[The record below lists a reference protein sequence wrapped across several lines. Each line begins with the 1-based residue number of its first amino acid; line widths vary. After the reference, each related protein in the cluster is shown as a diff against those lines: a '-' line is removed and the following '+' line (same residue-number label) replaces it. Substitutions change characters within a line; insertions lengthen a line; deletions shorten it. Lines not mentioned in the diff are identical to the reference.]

1 MGLTN
6 REYRFKPEKV
16 SHSVRSGNPNYKVCI
31 IASDVTHF
39 GDDKRKGFTIM
50 ADLPE
55 TFSFSV
61 ATKYEPS
68 ISQGLYGVQDSLL
81 NIKGVSGR
89 TVSNA
94 FGVDLMA
101 KSLTA
106 QIWGGSSH
114 LSFQLPLI
122 FNIES
127 SPMEDV
133 ITPLRQLLSLV
144 LPYESN
150 AGSLMQAPGPQF
162 NWDKLTKN
170 LAAAT
175 KQTINSAG
183 SFARNAAATTA
194 GTLPAAGKN
203 ADSIYRS
210 VVGGNVKIP
219 YTNVNLDQA
228 GSAIANWGKSALES
242 VQKSGDGNT
251 ANAKTT
257 TDLKQFPNAVR
268 DSLDGQ
274 ISLSIGRFQW
284 FPSVVVTS
292 IDPEFKMLTTEDGTP
307 SQVQV
312 NVSFSTMFVPTSK
325 DINDMVGSPSLQVA
339 GPQQG

>member
-6 REYRFKPEKV
+6 KEYRFKPEKV

-31 IASDVTHF
+31 IASSVTHF
-39 GDDKRKGFTIM
+39 GNDKREGFTLM

-68 ISQGLYGVQDSLL
+68 ISQGLYGLQDSFL
-81 NIKGVSGR
+81 NVKGVSGR
-89 TVSNA
+89 TVANA
-94 FGVDLMA
+94 FGMDLMA

-114 LSFQLPLI
+114 ISFQLPLI

-133 ITPLRQLLSLV
+133 IIPLRQLMTLV
-144 LPYESN
+144 LPYESS

-170 LAAAT
+170 LTAAT
-175 KQTINSAG
+175 KQTIGSAG
-183 SFARNAAATTA
+183 AIGSNALQGAGRATDVT
-194 GTLPAAGKN
+194 TKN
-203 ADSIYRS
+203 
-210 VVGGNVKIP
+210 VVGSNVKVP
-219 YTNVNLDQA
+219 FTNVNADQA
-228 GSAIANWGKSALES
+228 GSAIANWGSSALQS
-242 VQKSGDGNT
+242 VQKSGDGNAAT
-251 ANAKTT
+251 AKST

-292 IDPEFKMLTTEDGTP
+292 VDPEFKMLTTEDGTP

-312 NVSFSTMFVPTSK
+312 SVSFSTMFVPTSQ
-325 DINDMVGSPSLQVA
+325 DINDIIGASSNT

>member
-31 IASDVTHF
+31 IAADVTHF

-68 ISQGLYGVQDSLL
+68 ISQGLYGVQPGMLQ
-81 NIKGVSGR
+81 
-89 TVSNA
+89 TTAHA
-94 FGVDLMA
+94 FGMDLMA

-175 KQTINSAG
+175 KQTFDSKGAIAG
-183 SFARNAAATTA
+183 NALTGAGRATDATT
-194 GTLPAAGKN
+194 KN
-203 ADSIYRS
+203 
-210 VVGGNVKIP
+210 VVGGNVKVP